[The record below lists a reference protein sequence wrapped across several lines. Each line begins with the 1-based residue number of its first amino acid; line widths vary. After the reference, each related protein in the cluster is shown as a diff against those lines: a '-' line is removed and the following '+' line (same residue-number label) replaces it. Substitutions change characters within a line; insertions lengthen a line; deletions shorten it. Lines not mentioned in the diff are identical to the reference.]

1 MVFPKSSQMMP
12 PASFLLQENIHDEEK
27 LCKQAFKC
35 LNTWVTGMNAYR
47 GQTFMSENQFC

>member
-35 LNTWVTGMNAYR
+35 LNTWVAGMNAYR
-47 GQTFMSENQFC
+47 RQTFMSENQFC